1 MERRDAIGFNEGLGG
16 GEVFPFLG
24 GVFEG
29 VFDVTW
35 LKGVGRFEEF
45 AVFGD
50 AAADACGEGEIDGF
64 AWFAAKAGGFVKSSE
79 IGIVGEENFGV
90 E

>member
-1 MERRDAIGFNEGLGG
+1 MRALAEARSSHSLV
-16 GEVFPFLG
+16 VFLKAYL
-24 GVFEG
+24 
-29 VFDVTW
+29 TW